1 MRACGV
7 SGGDPEALAQLFR
20 LDHLTTRMRRQA
32 EGLIILSGAVPGRGW
47 RDPVPVVD
55 ILRAAVAEVEDYVR
69 VDVTSESDDLVA
81 GNAVSDVIHLI
92 AELVENAVRVAG
104 TAPSGANQQPWRFVV
119 LKERQHRHDLANSM
133 MAPRNLD
140 RCVVAIAVVLLNER
154 LRFDAG
160 RVAQNIMVAAWGQG
174 VGSCPNSVRP
184 DDHDLVRKD
193 LGAPAEAAIA
203 TIITL
208 GYPAPG
214 QPRPRPKADPEKIV
228 AKLNRLPLEELVHR
242 ERFTG

>member
-1 MRACGV
+1 MSAM
-7 SGGDPEALAQLFR
+7 DAYLAVVAKR
-20 LDHLTTRMRRQA
+20 EVREYTDR
-32 EGLIILSGAVPGRGW
+32 
-47 RDPVPVVD
+47 PVP
-55 ILRAAVAEVEDYVR
+55 E
-69 VDVTSESDDLVA
+69 
-81 GNAVSDVIHLI
+81 DVITKVLQ
-92 AELVENAVRVAG
+92 AG
-104 TAPSGANQQPWRFVV
+104 RATGSSKNTQPWRFIV
-119 LKERQHRHDLANSM
+119 LKERQHRHDLSSAM

-140 RCVVAIAVVLLNER
+140 RCAVAIAVVLLNER

-160 RVAQNIMVAAWGQG
+160 RVAQNMMVAAWGLG

-184 DDHDLVRKD
+184 DDHDRMRLD
-193 LGAPAEAAIA
+193 LGIPAESAVA

-228 AKLNRLPLEELVHR
+228 AKLNRVPLEELVHR

>member
-1 MRACGV
+1 MDAYLAVVAKREVREYTDRPV
-7 SGGDPEALAQLFR
+7 SEDVVTKIL
-20 LDHLTTRMRRQA
+20 QA
-32 EGLIILSGAVPGRGW
+32 G
-47 RDPVPVVD
+47 
-55 ILRAAVAEVEDYVR
+55 RAAGSSKN
-69 VDVTSESDDLVA
+69 T
-81 GNAVSDVIHLI
+81 
-92 AELVENAVRVAG
+92 
-104 TAPSGANQQPWRFVV
+104 QPWRFVV
-119 LKERQHRHDLANSM
+119 LKERDHRRDLANAM

-140 RCVVAIAVVLLNER
+140 GCAVAIAVVLLNDR

-160 RVAQNIMVAAWGQG
+160 RVAQNMMVAAWALG

-184 DDHDLVRKD
+184 DSQDRMRQD
-193 LGAPAEAAIA
+193 LGVPGDAAIA

-228 AKLNRLPLEELVHR
+228 AKLNRLGLEELVHR

>member
-1 MRACGV
+1 MDAY
-7 SGGDPEALAQLFR
+7 L
-20 LDHLTTRMRRQA
+20 
-32 EGLIILSGAVPGRGW
+32 
-47 RDPVPVVD
+47 
-55 ILRAAVAEVEDYVR
+55 AAVAKREVREYTDRAVPEDV
-69 VDVTSESDDLVA
+69 LAQILQA
-81 GNAVSDVIHLI
+81 GRATGSSKN
-92 AELVENAVRVAG
+92 
-104 TAPSGANQQPWRFVV
+104 TQPWRFVV
-119 LKERQHRHDLANSM
+119 LKERQHRHDLSSSM

-140 RCVVAIAVVLLNER
+140 RCAVAIAVVLLNER

-160 RVAQNIMVAAWGQG
+160 RVAQNMMVAAWALG

-184 DDHDLVRKD
+184 DEHDRVRQD

-214 QPRPRPKADPEKIV
+214 QPRPRPKADALKIV

>member
-1 MRACGV
+1 MDAYLAVV
-7 SGGDPEALAQLFR
+7 SKREVREYTDR
-20 LDHLTTRMRRQA
+20 
-32 EGLIILSGAVPGRGW
+32 AVPEDVLTKILQAGR
-47 RDPVPVVD
+47 
-55 ILRAAVAEVEDYVR
+55 A
-69 VDVTSESDDLVA
+69 
-81 GNAVSDVIHLI
+81 
-92 AELVENAVRVAG
+92 
-104 TAPSGANQQPWRFVV
+104 SGSAKNSQPWRFIV
-119 LKERQHRHDLANSM
+119 LKDRQHRHDLADAM

-140 RCVVAIAVVLLNER
+140 RCAVAIAVVLLNER

-160 RVAQNIMVAAWGQG
+160 RVAQNMMVAAWDLG

-184 DDHDLVRKD
+184 DEHDRMRQD
-193 LGAPAEAAIA
+193 LGVPSDAAIA

-214 QPRPRPKADPEKIV
+214 QPRPRPATDHEKIV